1 MSNGTIRELYD
12 VRHVP
17 ELKRNLISLSILD
30 KRGRNIKVESSVLKV
45 IRGSTVLM
53 KSYMS
58 DGLNVLY
65 GTTKTS
71 DVNVAMN
78 HIKHCCSI

>member
-1 MSNGTIRELYD
+1 MCNGTIKEF

-30 KRGRNIKVESSVLKV
+30 KGGRNIRVKSSVLKV

-58 DGLNVLY
+58 NGLNVL
-65 GTTKTS
+65 
-71 DVNVAMN
+71 
-78 HIKHCCSI
+78 